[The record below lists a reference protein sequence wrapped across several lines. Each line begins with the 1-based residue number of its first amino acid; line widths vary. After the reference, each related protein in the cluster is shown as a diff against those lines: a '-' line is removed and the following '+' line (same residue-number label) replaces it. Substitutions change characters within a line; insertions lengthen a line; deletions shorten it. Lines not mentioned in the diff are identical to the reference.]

1 MKEEVNTFSVTLPT
15 TMNRYFFHLVDH
27 SEFDVDVDGRGQE
40 LPDVAAAIAVA
51 TDEMRKFLA
60 DQVRNGYLD
69 LGLKIDIAD
78 ENGRKVATV
87 CRSDA
92 VKLR

>member
-1 MKEEVNTFSVTLPT
+1 
-15 TMNRYFFHLVDH
+15 MNRYFFHLVDH
-27 SEFDVDVDGRGQE
+27 AEVDVDIDGRGQE

-69 LGLKIDIAD
+69 LELRIDIVD
-78 ENGRKVATV
+78 ESGRKVATV